1 MDDLI
6 DMIISNES
14 PSEISD
20 KIKDL
25 LMQKSAENIDIV
37 RPVVAN
43 SMFGNT
49 EDDIEVDGEY
59 EEEQDE
65 DEEEQDEEEQDEYEY
80 EEEPVE
86 DEE

>member
-49 EDDIEVDGEY
+49 EDDIEVDG
-59 EEEQDE
+59 D
-65 DEEEQDEEEQDEYEY
+65 DGEEQDEEEQDEYQY

>member
-49 EDDIEVDGEY
+49 EDDIEVDG
-59 EEEQDE
+59 D
-65 DEEEQDEEEQDEYEY
+65 DEEEQDEEEQDEYQY

>member
-65 DEEEQDEEEQDEYEY
+65 EEQDEYEYEY